1 MITIFSEDHRLQD
14 GKAELIDG
22 KLVPCFEMPRRAE
35 IVRARVAEVGLG
47 DIEPPLHFGRE
58 PILRVHK
65 PEFVGFLETAWD
77 EWTREHGDYDALP
90 LNWLAPGM
98 RRKLPERIDGK
109 MGYFSF
115 DAGTPITAGTWRAI
129 TASANVALTG
139 QARVA
144 KGERA
149 VFSLCRPPGHHA
161 GHDFYGGYC
170 FLNNAAIAAQAFRD
184 AGAARVAV
192 LDVDYHHGNGTQ
204 DIFYARSDVG
214 FVSIHADPS
223 TDYPYFWGHA
233 DERGFGDGLGANLN
247 LPLPQGTGWESYTR
261 ALDQAAAAIAS
272 WGARFLVV
280 SFGADTFEEDPIS
293 YFRLGAADYP
303 ALGARI
309 AAIGLPTVIV
319 MEGGYAVD
327 ALGANVA
334 AFLASF

>member
-1 MITIFSEDHRLQD
+1 MRSFFDPRQLRHAPAREMHRGAWVDYAETPARAEDIRRLLPGLDTPVNHGVAPIESVHGRDYLDFLKSIWKQWHAAGREGD
-14 GKAELIDG
+14 AFPYVWPLVGRRALDLESIDG
-22 KLVPCFEMPRRAE
+22 Q
-35 IVRARVAEVGLG
+35 I
-47 DIEPPLHFGRE
+47 GR
-58 PILRVHK
+58 
-65 PEFVGFLETAWD
+65 FA
-77 EWTREHGDYDALP
+77 
-90 LNWLAPGM
+90 
-98 RRKLPERIDGK
+98 ID
-109 MGYFSF
+109 S
-115 DAGTPITAGTWRAI
+115 GTPIAEATWEAAYWGAQTAL
-129 TASANVALTG
+129 SAAQHVLQGGSSAF
-139 QARVA
+139 A
-144 KGERA
+144 
-149 VFSLCRPPGHHA
+149 LCRPPGHHA
-161 GHDFYGGYC
+161 GGDYCGGYC
-170 FLNNAAIAAQAFRD
+170 YLNNAAIAAEAAVR
-184 AGAARVAV
+184 AGAGPVAV

-327 ALGANVA
+327 ALGSNVA
-334 AFLASF
+334 GFLSGFDGG